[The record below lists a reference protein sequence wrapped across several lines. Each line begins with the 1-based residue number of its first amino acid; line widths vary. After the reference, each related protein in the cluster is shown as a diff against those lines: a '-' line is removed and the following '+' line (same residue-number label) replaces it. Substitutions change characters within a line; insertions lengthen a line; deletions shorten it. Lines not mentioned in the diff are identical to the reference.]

1 MEWGLSG
8 GIGRL
13 FCRNMTYKIEFWKE
27 SGRKRFDIPICGA
40 LSMPRIAEIDRP
52 ILAQLRKNGRM
63 SFVDLA
69 KEVGASERTVRTH
82 IRTMEENGTIRG
94 YTVRESGI
102 GLTALIRIKV
112 SPGVEIGSFASEVT
126 GWEGVEIIYEVS
138 GEADLVAL
146 VHVDDTVAL
155 RTLLDKMWM
164 AADNEIAST
173 TTELVLEQ
181 Y

>member
-1 MEWGLSG
+1 M
-8 GIGRL
+8 
-13 FCRNMTYKIEFWKE
+13 
-27 SGRKRFDIPICGA
+27 A
-40 LSMPRIAEIDRP
+40 MPRIAEIDRA

-155 RTLLDKMWM
+155 RSLLDKMWM
-164 AADNEIAST
+164 AADNEIGST

>member
-1 MEWGLSG
+1 
-8 GIGRL
+8 
-13 FCRNMTYKIEFWKE
+13 
-27 SGRKRFDIPICGA
+27 
-40 LSMPRIAEIDRP
+40 MPRIAEIDRA
-52 ILAQLRKNGRM
+52 ILAQLRKNGRT
-63 SFVDLA
+63 SYLDLA
-69 KEVGASERTVRTH
+69 REVGARERTVRTH
-82 IRTMEENGTIRG
+82 IRAMEENGTIRG

-155 RTLLDKMWM
+155 RSLLDKMWM

>member
-1 MEWGLSG
+1 MRDIFTFSG
-8 GIGRL
+8 V
-13 FCRNMTYKIEFWKE
+13 
-27 SGRKRFDIPICGA
+27 KRFDIPICGGVG
-40 LSMPRIAEIDRP
+40 MPRVAEIDRA

-82 IRTMEENGTIRG
+82 IRAMEENGTIRG

-102 GLTALIRIKV
+102 GLTALVRIKV
-112 SPGVEIGSFASEVT
+112 SPGAEIGSFASEVT
-126 GWEGVEIIYEVS
+126 GWDGIEIIYEVS

-155 RTLLDKMWM
+155 RQLLDKMWL
-164 AADNEIAST
+164 AAPNEIAST

>member
-1 MEWGLSG
+1 M
-8 GIGRL
+8 
-13 FCRNMTYKIEFWKE
+13 
-27 SGRKRFDIPICGA
+27 A
-40 LSMPRIAEIDRP
+40 MPRIAEIDRA

-146 VHVDDTVAL
+146 VTL
-155 RTLLDKMWM
+155 TTLLHYEHSSIRCGWLQTMRLHQQPPSLYSNSIDSK
-164 AADNEIAST
+164 
-173 TTELVLEQ
+173 L
-181 Y
+181 

>member
-1 MEWGLSG
+1 
-8 GIGRL
+8 
-13 FCRNMTYKIEFWKE
+13 
-27 SGRKRFDIPICGA
+27 
-40 LSMPRIAEIDRP
+40 MPRIAEIDRA

-164 AADNEIAST
+164 DVSRA
-173 TTELVLEQ
+173 VQWCPLEPQ
-181 Y
+181 QVSMKHLRCVTGINHDGSEKA